1 MQKSISIL
9 GSGWLGLPLAKQL
22 QPDFDSVNISTRTD
36 DKVALLLSAGLQPFI
51 IDIENINNNIQ
62 PFLQSDTLIINI
74 TGKNIAGFKNLI
86 KEIEISPVKEVLF
99 VSSTSVYPAQN
110 GLCQE
115 SEPLDM
121 SAHPL
126 LIIEQ
131 LFNQNKHFKTT
142 IVRFSGLIGGKRHP
156 GRFFASGK
164 AIQFADAGVN
174 MIHIIDCLAI
184 IGIIIKRHIF
194 PELLNACANTHPSKA
209 QFYTLNALALGFNKP
224 RLSEEK
230 TQSNKIVSNEKLK
243 KCLNYQFI
251 HGDLMQ
257 LDPIR
262 DYDLIV

>member
-9 GSGWLGLPLAKQL
+9 GSGWLGLPLAEQL
-22 QPDFDSVNISTRTD
+22 RPDFDSVNISTRRN
-36 DKVALLLSAGLQPFI
+36 DKVALLLSARLQPFI
-51 IDIENINNNIQ
+51 IDIDNITDNIQ
-62 PFLQSDTLIINI
+62 PFLQSNTLIINI
-74 TGKNIAGFKNLI
+74 TSKNVEGFKNLI
-86 KEIEISPVKEVLF
+86 KEIEMSPVKEILL
-99 VSSTSVYPAQN
+99 VSSTSVYPSEN
-110 GLCQE
+110 RLCQE

-121 SAHPL
+121 SSHPL
-126 LIIEQ
+126 LIIEE

-174 MIHIIDCLAI
+174 MIHITDCLAI

-194 PELLNACANTHPSKA
+194 PELLNACADTHPSKA

-224 RLSEEK
+224 NLSDK
-230 TQSNKIVSNEKLK
+230 NTPSNKIVSNEKLK

-251 HGDLMQ
+251 YGDLMQ

-262 DYDLIV
+262 DYDLTV